1 MRIGMK
7 FLVLSALVASLAAAG
22 CSGSSPTATPTHTPT
37 LDPAPTPTS
46 SPTATI
52 EVRDSS
58 APTEAP
64 PATETTV
71 PSTPATT
78 PAATEAPTLA
88 PLSGAVSI
96 SIRSA
101 QEEVRRGQEFSVD
114 LMVDPRGRGI
124 SGVQLT
130 IEYDPAT
137 LETLSVEPG
146 PLLEGLSGPAIAEAG
161 PNIRSAQGTLEYAAA
176 RIGLTVPPTLADRFA
191 TVTMRAL
198 ETAAPGS

>member
-1 MRIGMK
+1 M
-7 FLVLSALVASLAAAG
+7 
-22 CSGSSPTATPTHTPT
+22 
-37 LDPAPTPTS
+37 
-46 SPTATI
+46 
-52 EVRDSS
+52 
-58 APTEAP
+58 
-64 PATETTV
+64 
-71 PSTPATT
+71 
-78 PAATEAPTLA
+78 
-88 PLSGAVSI
+88 
-96 SIRSA
+96 
-101 QEEVRRGQEFSVD
+101 D

-161 PNIRSAQGTLEYAAA
+161 PNILSAQGTLEYAAA

-198 ETAAPGS
+198 ETAAPGSSTTLRITAVKIPDENIEEILDVEIGGELRVTILP